1 MLLKTNLMVT
11 TNQKHITDTQKVRR
25 KEPKLNSKENNQIT
39 RGETKRCRK
48 AQRTTKH
55 LKNN

>member
-1 MLLKTNLMVT
+1 MVT